1 MLENTMVKL
10 NKVGAIDK
18 NTRLLETSTTNT
30 TNTIDSMFVNDK
42 DVWAQCPVDYLW
54 VYDKLI
60 LARKLGYQA
69 APAGIPVPQP
79 DWYIVRPITNIRMM
93 SRGAQKQWLTPD
105 DTDKVPDGYFWTQW
119 FEGRH
124 TSVDFHWGKQHLAVE
139 GFRNRADRLDR
150 FSCWKKITDI
160 VPFPSVLQ
168 NLGEITEWVNVEYVG
183 DHIIEI
189 HLRYNDDFR
198 NHSGNTIYP
207 VWCDESYP
215 QPSGTCWYHSPSGD
229 RLGFWVQE

>member
-1 MLENTMVKL
+1 
-10 NKVGAIDK
+10 
-18 NTRLLETSTTNT
+18 
-30 TNTIDSMFVNDK
+30 VNQQTQHHNIFIEDK
-42 DVWAQCPVDYLW
+42 DVWNQCPVDYLW

-69 APAGIPVPQP
+69 APAGIPVPRA

-105 DTDKVPDGYFWTQW
+105 DTDRVPDGYFWTQW

-139 GFRNRADRLDR
+139 GFRDNAHRLDR
-150 FSCWKKITDI
+150 FSSWKKITDT
-160 VPFPSVLQ
+160 VPFPPVLE
-168 NLGEITEWVNVEYVG
+168 NLGKISEWVNVEYVG
-183 DHIIEI
+183 HHIIEV
-189 HLRYNDDFR
+189 HLRYNDDFS
-198 NHSGNTIYP
+198 NHSGHTIYP
-207 VWCDESYP
+207 VWRDEP
-215 QPSGTCWYHSPSGD
+215 HTQPPGTRWYASASGD